1 MGGVDL
7 MVALVVEHLAE
18 DPAAEDPAAV
28 DLADPVEASVEAH
41 GVGNLVEH
49 LEVSEVQG
57 VPLVGRKLAPGDLE
71 VRLVVHLDE
80 DREACFED

>member
-7 MVALVVEHLAE
+7 VLALVVDHLAE

-28 DLADPVEASVEAH
+28 DLDDPVEVSVEAH

-49 LEVSEVQG
+49 SEVSEVQG
-57 VPLVGRKLAPGDLE
+57 VLLVGHKVAPGDLE

-80 DREACFED
+80 DREACLED